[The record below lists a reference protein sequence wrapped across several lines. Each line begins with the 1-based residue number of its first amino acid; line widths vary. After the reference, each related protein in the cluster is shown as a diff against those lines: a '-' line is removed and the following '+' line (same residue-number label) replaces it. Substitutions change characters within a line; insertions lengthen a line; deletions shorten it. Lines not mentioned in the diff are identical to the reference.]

1 MVKLDNMPITKLG
14 MKFNGKKRKPKQI
27 YIKNYFLS
35 LSVLRYKKELRF
47 DKETLK
53 YQEIEVDELVK
64 KVVVINVREKKI
76 LDFEPEVMFFEGKE
90 INVVILKFDNFQ
102 SEILNMS
109 VDEFIG
115 TTLPEYEFLLSQE

>member
-1 MVKLDNMPITKLG
+1 MPITKLG
-14 MKFNGKKRKPKQI
+14 MKFNGKKPKPKKI

-90 INVVILKFDNFQ
+90 INVVILKFDNFE

>member
-14 MKFNGKKRKPKQI
+14 MKFNGKKRKPKHI

-35 LSVLRYKKELRF
+35 LNVLRYKKEWRF
-47 DKETLK
+47 DKDLLK
-53 YQEIEVDELVK
+53 YQHIEVDELLK
-64 KVVVINVREKKI
+64 KVVIINVREKKI

-90 INVVILKFDNFQ
+90 INVVVLKFDNFE
-102 SEILNMS
+102 SEILNMP
-109 VDEFIG
+109 VDEFIQ